1 MHDSPL
7 LQVYI
12 TDVSADDWQKL
23 YRFLNKTDAQLH
35 LSLSEQVIS
44 LPDSLHI
51 LDETGHPLQLEIV
64 LGDIKLQALISSSDA
79 IRIRFAPDALKNVA
93 QRKVILRLMST
104 LSRRLRKEVLLTLAE
119 HEDNILCKYSLDTGW
134 VLNPSQGKLIKSTS
148 KLKWYIDDI
157 KTLLK
162 NIFK

>member
-1 MHDSPL
+1 MHDPPL
-7 LQVYI
+7 LQIYI
-12 TDVSADDWQKL
+12 TDVSADDWQML
-23 YRFLNKTDAQLH
+23 YRFLNKTDAHLH
-35 LSLSEQVIS
+35 LSLNDRVMS

-64 LGDIKLQALISSSDA
+64 LGDIKLQTLISSPDA
-79 IRIRFAPDALKNVA
+79 IRICFAPDALKNVA

-104 LSRRLRKEVLLTLAE
+104 LSRRLRKEALLTLAE
-119 HEDNILCKYSLDTGW
+119 HEDIILCKYSLDTGW
-134 VLNPSQGKLIKSTS
+134 VLNPSMDKLIKTTT

-157 KTLLK
+157 KHLLK